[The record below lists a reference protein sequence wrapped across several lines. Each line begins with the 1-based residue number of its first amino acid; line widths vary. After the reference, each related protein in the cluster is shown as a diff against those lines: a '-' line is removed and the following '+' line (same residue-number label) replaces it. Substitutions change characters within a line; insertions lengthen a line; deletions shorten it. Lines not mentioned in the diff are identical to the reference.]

1 MDADAEAAKLKWF
14 LGATIVFIVSAFIS
28 YGELAYL
35 LRGHDA
41 DARITR
47 VREIEEST
55 RRGLQTRKVIE
66 YEFTDN
72 QGHRRRGSDK
82 VDVDWPVPEGAST
95 IKVQYRSGE
104 DGPSR
109 LAGHANLIGPV
120 VFVVALIFLG
130 VVGYRFWREVSE
142 AVGSSKASS
151 AYRRR

>member
-14 LGATIVFIVSAFIS
+14 LGAAIVFIVSAFIS
-28 YGELAYL
+28 HGELAYL
-35 LRGHDA
+35 VGGRDA

-82 VDVDWPVPEGAST
+82 VDVDWPVPEGST

-109 LAGHANLIGPV
+109 LAGHTNLVGPI
-120 VFVVALIFLG
+120 VFVAALIFLG

-142 AVGSSKASS
+142 AVGGSKATS
-151 AYRRR
+151 AYRCR